1 MLRVAVKML
10 MGDRAKYA
18 GLVFGIAFTSFLV
31 TFAASYFTGFM
42 TRGFALIS
50 ENPTVDVWVMDPAV
64 RSVEKTTNMA
74 ASALDRVRSIEGVR
88 SAVPMALGTAEVR
101 FANGQFQSFQ
111 VIGVDDATLAGVP
124 PPKDGVVPA
133 ALRTPDSVIADPGGT
148 SGKLQTPL
156 RPADQW
162 PGGGPRLDVP
172 TRSLTVGDELLVNDH
187 HVTVVGKSEALPRFP
202 PRPLLYTTYSNASRI
217 LLPERRRMTFVL
229 VSAAPGVAASDLAA
243 LIEARTGLRA
253 RTSDDFKADTVSWFL
268 ENSEDVG
275 DIAAMLTLA
284 MSVGFGVTGIMLYM
298 FTTENLRQYA
308 VFKAMGA
315 SSRMLLAMIF
325 VQVALSAL
333 LGTGLG
339 LGLCAIASQFAVEAE
354 YPFRMMWFTPLV
366 SSVMV
371 VIVSVVAAAI
381 SARPVLTLDPAIV
394 FTGR

>member
-1 MLRVAVKML
+1 MLRIAIKML

-50 ENPTVDVWVMDPAV
+50 ENPAVDVWVMDPAM

-74 ASALDRVRSIEGVR
+74 ASALDRMRSIEGVR

-101 FANGQFQSFQ
+101 FPNGQFQSFQ

-124 PPKDGVVPA
+124 PLKDGVVPA
-133 ALRTPDSVIADPGGT
+133 VLRTPDSVIADPGGT
-148 SGKLQTPL
+148 SGKLQTP
-156 RPADQW
+156 RRAADQW
-162 PGGGPRLDVP
+162 PGGGPRLDAP
-172 TRSLTVGDELLVNDH
+172 TRSLIIGDELLVNDH
-187 HVTVVGKSEALPRFP
+187 HVTVVGKSEALPRYP

-217 LLPERRRMTFVL
+217 LLPERRRLTFVL
-229 VSAAPGVAASDLAA
+229 VSAAPGIAASDLAA
-243 LIEARTGLRA
+243 RIEARTGLRA
-253 RTSDDFKADTVSWFL
+253 RTSDDFKADTVRWFL

-284 MSVGFGVTGIMLYM
+284 MSVGFGATGIMLYM

-315 SSRMLLAMIF
+315 TSRKLLAMIF
-325 VQVALSAL
+325 VQVAICAL

-366 SSVMV
+366 GSAMV

-394 FTGR
+394 FAGR